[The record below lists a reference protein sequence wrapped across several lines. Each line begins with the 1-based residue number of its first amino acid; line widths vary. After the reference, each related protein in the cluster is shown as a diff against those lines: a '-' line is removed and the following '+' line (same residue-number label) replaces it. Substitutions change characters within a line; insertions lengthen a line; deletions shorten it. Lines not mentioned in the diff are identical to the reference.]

1 MQQQALEDWRAVP
14 SARAIALG
22 LLSTARSPMRVA
34 DLVRRAE
41 LIGVEG
47 AAMRVALGRLCRD
60 TIVTQVE
67 RGRYAIGPGGAVLDR
82 RARSWA
88 GAPQRMRDWHG
99 RWLIIAADH
108 LGRSDRR
115 RVRERERALSL
126 YGFAQAYAGLWVR
139 PDNLVASLGDLVTQ
153 MQMVG
158 LDQAAVAICDAQPLS
173 DAAWRAL
180 WPVATI
186 EHGYR
191 HWIGEMTGSLSRLP
205 DYTAEEAARETLL
218 LGQSV
223 IRAINRDPLLPDT
236 MVDAALR
243 EAVVATMQRYDA
255 AGKECWSRIA

>member
-1 MQQQALEDWRAVP
+1 MFEEGTV
-14 SARAIALG
+14 LG
-22 LLSTARSPMRVA
+22 GDEGELYVA
-34 DLVRRAE
+34 
-41 LIGVEG
+41 
-47 AAMRVALGRLCRD
+47 
-60 TIVTQVE
+60 
-67 RGRYAIGPGGAVLDR
+67 
-82 RARSWA
+82 
-88 GAPQRMRDWHG
+88 
-99 RWLIIAADH
+99 
-108 LGRSDRR
+108 
-115 RVRERERALSL
+115 
-126 YGFAQAYAGLWVR
+126 
-139 PDNLVASLGDLVTQ
+139 GDLVDRDETTLLG
-153 MQMVG
+153 VE
-158 LDQAAVAICDAQPLS
+158 LTDQAAVAICDAQPLS